1 MNFFSP
7 KNLFTYT
14 YYIIS
19 ISSTGLY
26 GSFYLLEDVDQLKI
40 DVTVTTLITEHDTRI
55 DTLETE

>member
-1 MNFFSP
+1 M
-7 KNLFTYT
+7 
-14 YYIIS
+14 S
-19 ISSTGLY
+19 INSTGLY